1 MVPHIPA
8 MSPLVC
14 RPLKH
19 SVNVTTLTLSD
30 RHRVSGLDK
39 SAAESLADVLATT
52 PLQELILEAQLSNRA
67 ISILAAALASNR
79 TLNKLRLA
87 FSRCSSD
94 AYYVML
100 LEAIGGSRA
109 PLRSLLLHGPAQV
122 TKPDSLD
129 NGAHTEALV
138 RLLLA
143 KRLTELDLS
152 FNCFMDE
159 EGAAA
164 IGDMLAGNGT
174 LQRLH
179 LNACRIGDAGAG
191 AIGQGLAHNSSL
203 KDLSLSDDDVGDE
216 GAAVIGKVLADN
228 STLECLSLRGNY
240 IGVAGAHVLAAD
252 RGYLR

>member
-87 FSRCSSD
+87 FSRCSS
-94 AYYVML
+94 L
-100 LEAIGGSRA
+100 FKEKEINLCPITI
-109 PLRSLLLHGPAQV
+109 L
-122 TKPDSLD
+122 
-129 NGAHTEALV
+129 
-138 RLLLA
+138 
-143 KRLTELDLS
+143 
-152 FNCFMDE
+152 
-159 EGAAA
+159 
-164 IGDMLAGNGT
+164 
-174 LQRLH
+174 
-179 LNACRIGDAGAG
+179 
-191 AIGQGLAHNSSL
+191 
-203 KDLSLSDDDVGDE
+203 
-216 GAAVIGKVLADN
+216 
-228 STLECLSLRGNY
+228 
-240 IGVAGAHVLAAD
+240 
-252 RGYLR
+252 